1 MYFIFALSINQLNK
15 NKMKN
20 ANTFLALMFITSILM
35 LVSIATANIDLL
47 IFSEVFFIISGSTFY
62 IINKNL
68 KKQENAK
75 RF

>member
-1 MYFIFALSINQLNK
+1 
-15 NKMKN
+15 MKK
-20 ANTFLALMFITSILM
+20 AATFLALMFITSILM
-35 LVSIATANIDLL
+35 LVSIATTNIDLL

-68 KKQENAK
+68 KKQQDAK

>member
-1 MYFIFALSINQLNK
+1 
-15 NKMKN
+15 MKN

-62 IINKNL
+62 IINKQLN
-68 KKQENAK
+68 KKSNVQK
-75 RF
+75 F